1 MIGGVQDVYSKTL
14 VGVRSD
20 GDGAPQLLIL
30 DPHYVGGAAHS
41 GDVEA
46 LRAGGWAAWKPLG
59 AAMSAASVYNI
70 ALPTRGAGGQQE
82 RDHEPRAASAAP
94 APPPPAA
101 AAAGSWNFEV
111 VDEGFEAP

>member
-70 ALPTRGAGGQQE
+70 ALPTRGAGGQEPPEQE
-82 RDHEPRAASAAP
+82 GQHFCTGLFGHKRGETLTVFCH
-94 APPPPAA
+94 
-101 AAAGSWNFEV
+101 
-111 VDEGFEAP
+111 